1 MAEQP
6 EYPTEPQD
14 CRRNA
19 EDSTLHEADRL
30 IWAVLAVAGELHEL
44 RRLLRKR

>member
-1 MAEQP
+1 MSDQP

-14 CRRNA
+14 CRRLA
-19 EDSTLHEADRL
+19 EDTAQPEAERL